1 MLGTRNSLERK
12 IMRTPDHPK
21 SNPVNRRFSSP
32 RWVEGFTLI
41 ELLVVIAI
49 IAILAGMLLPALAK
63 AKSKAQGI
71 ICLNNNKQ
79 MALAWRFYSDDNADR
94 IPGAKEWNPTPT
106 SVQPDWANAA
116 QWLNILDPAGEG
128 NWNADKF
135 IKKSVLWPYCGA
147 SAGVW
152 RCPGDKSTAVND
164 KKQIVPRIR
173 SFSMNCWTGGDGWDQ
188 SGNWRPNSSSGWLV
202 YLKLSDM
209 NDPGPA
215 QTWIMVDEREDSI
228 NDGYF
233 IVDMSGY
240 RDAPGRFKMVD
251 FPGSYHNRAA
261 SFSFAD
267 GHAELHKW
275 TDSRTTP
282 PLVAKQNLR
291 QNVDSANN
299 SDVLWMQER
308 STRK

>member
-1 MLGTRNSLERK
+1 MRNPNYPMCTLSRQPSGSRAVLK
-12 IMRTPDHPK
+12 
-21 SNPVNRRFSSP
+21 
-32 RWVEGFTLI
+32 GFTLI

-71 ICLNNNKQ
+71 ICMSNNKQ
-79 MALAWRFYSDDNADR
+79 MTLAWRFYSEDNNDR
-94 IPGAKEWNPTPT
+94 IPGAKEWSPTST

-116 QWLNILDPAGEG
+116 QWLSILDPAAEG

-135 IKKSVLWPYCGA
+135 VKQSVLWPYCGG
-147 SAGVW
+147 SLGVW
-152 RCPGDKSTAVND
+152 RCPGDKSTGIND
-164 KKQIVPRIR
+164 RKQIVPRIR
-173 SFSMNCWTGGDGWDQ
+173 SFSMNCWTGGEGWRA
-188 SGNWRPNSSSGWLV
+188 SGAWRPDPSASDKGTGWLV
-202 YLKLSDM
+202 YMKLSDM

-215 QTWIMVDEREDSI
+215 QTWVLVDEREDSI

-233 IVDMSGY
+233 IVDMAGY
-240 RDAPGRFKMVD
+240 RDTPGKFKIVD
-251 FPGSYHNRAA
+251 YPGAYHNRAA

-275 TDSRTTP
+275 TDPRTTP

-291 QNVDSANN
+291 QNVDSSNN
-299 SDVLWMQER
+299 TDVLWMQER